1 MAQPK
6 PKKKPRPRSDPARRE
21 AAARRDEARR
31 QAAEERRRQQEAAE
45 RRRKTIKTTR
55 RLAIPVLVG
64 LGVVVAA
71 IFLFRPEKEIAGVE
85 KVDTPAIMAGL
96 GFVLPADIEDNADA
110 LPAPVCGTV
119 AELTVE
125 QLYSDLR
132 NGAVVLFHRP
142 DDTAAAAAL
151 ATLASGYDSHV
162 VVAPNDRL
170 TQPVLAISWGHR
182 RGYDSAAD
190 PGLVEFADVY
200 RQRGRATGDCPLP
213 AD

>member
-6 PKKKPRPRSDPARRE
+6 PKKKPRSRSDPVRRE

-31 QAAEERRRQQEAAE
+31 QAAEERRLAQEAAE
-45 RRRKTIKTTR
+45 RRQKTIKTVR

-71 IFLFRPEKEIAGVE
+71 IVLFRPEKQIAGVE
-85 KVDTPAIMAGL
+85 KVDTKAIMAGL
-96 GFVLPADIEDNADA
+96 GYALPADIDEHLAS
-110 LPAPVCGTV
+110 LPAPACGV
-119 AELTVE
+119 VQELTAE

-132 NGAVVLFHRP
+132 NGAVVLFHQP

-151 ATLASGYDSHV
+151 ETLASGYDSHV

-170 TQPVLAISWGHR
+170 TQPVLAVSWEHR
-182 RGYDSAAD
+182 KAYDSGTD
-190 PGLVEFADVY
+190 PELAEFADVY
-200 RQRGRATGDCPLP
+200 RLRGRADGDCPLP